1 MTSRPGRIHS
11 EAGTIRDSVGL
22 RRAACDSRRQRK
34 YLKVRSLIFMSSHTH
49 FSQQLRYGPWLWLHL
64 HNERKRQ
71 SFVVSTIDFAFRTSS
86 RPPPL
91 SLPDIPQKGRQQNVG
106 SPRRVQ
112 LSESYEIT
120 TDPDV
125 KASVAN
131 YAIYDYSVLPRL
143 KITLNQRRSHCHCFT
158 RQSWSH

>member
-1 MTSRPGRIHS
+1 MSSRPGRIHS
-11 EAGTIRDSVGL
+11 EAGKIRDSVGL
-22 RRAACDSRRQRK
+22 RRAACDSRRQRR

-49 FSQQLRYGPWLWLHL
+49 FLSSFAAALDCDFICIMNEKTKFCRL
-64 HNERKRQ
+64 HNWLRF
-71 SFVVSTIDFAFRTSS
+71 SHFISTAAAFTARHSAEG
-86 RPPPL
+86 P
-91 SLPDIPQKGRQQNVG
+91 RQQNVG

-112 LSESYEIT
+112 LSESREIT

-143 KITLNQRRSHCHCFT
+143 KITLNQPRSHCHCFT